1 MTQPDFAAIDSV
13 FRAVDRVVWIVTAAH
28 DERRSGLLATWVNQ
42 CSIDPEAPL
51 ALIGLAPNHFT
62 AELVTASKSFCLH
75 LIDSDQ
81 LELAWKFGLSSG
93 RSTDKFAGLTTST
106 AVTGAPL
113 LADCLAW
120 LDCRVVAVYDGGD
133 RMYYWGEVVAGRR
146 ERSGHPVTEADL
158 LSVASREQKTTLQ
171 TNMISDRN
179 LHRPLRAAWR
189 RRLGA

>member
-1 MTQPDFAAIDSV
+1 MSPPDFAAIEAV
-13 FRAVDRVVWIVTAAH
+13 FRAVNRVVWIVTAAH
-28 DERRSGLLATWVNQ
+28 GERRSGLLATWVSQ

-62 AELVTASKSFCLH
+62 AELVTASKAFCLH
-75 LIDSDQ
+75 LFDSDQ

-93 RSTDKFAGLTTST
+93 RSTDKFAGLRTMT

-113 LADCLAW
+113 IADCLAW
-120 LDCRVVAVYDGGD
+120 LDCRVLDVYDGGD

-146 ERSGHPVTEADL
+146 ELSGQPATEADL
-158 LSVASREQKTTLQ
+158 MSVASREQKAVLQ

-179 LHRPLRAAWR
+179 LHRPLRASWR
-189 RRLGA
+189 RRLGR